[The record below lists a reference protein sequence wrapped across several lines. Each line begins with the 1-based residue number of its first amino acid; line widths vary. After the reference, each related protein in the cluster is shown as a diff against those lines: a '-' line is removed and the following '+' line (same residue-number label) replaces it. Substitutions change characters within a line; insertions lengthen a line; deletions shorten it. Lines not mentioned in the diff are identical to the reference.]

1 MSDDVLEQ
9 WLRDH
14 VQLARVPVGDV
25 ELNVA
30 SAGIGPTVLLLHGFP
45 EFWYGFRN
53 QIRPLVEAGYRV
65 IAPDLRGFNMSDKP
79 TGVGNYRMDV
89 VAGDIARLVDR
100 LAPDE
105 SVSVVSHD
113 WGTTVAWLY
122 VMQHQARVRRFAAL
136 AGPEPWYMSRSLR
149 WSQFRR
155 HPYFFLFQWRIA
167 ERLLTRHNYRGI
179 RAVFA
184 NDAQT
189 PGAFSATS
197 LDRYADAF
205 GRPGAARAT
214 LNYYRAIKLISPEE
228 VRAMQARLSLPVLI
242 VVAGHD
248 RYIGIDGA
256 DPGDAFYDDADI
268 VTIDESSHWL
278 LTDAAARVNELLL
291 GFLDDA
297 D

>member
-1 MSDDVLEQ
+1 MSDDELEG
-9 WLRDH
+9 WLNDH
-14 VQLARVPVGDV
+14 VQLSRVPIGDV
-25 ELNVA
+25 ELHVA
-30 SAGIGPTVLLLHGFP
+30 SAGDGPPVLLLHGFP

-65 IAPDLRGFNMSDKP
+65 IAPDLRGFNLSDKP
-79 TGVGNYRMDV
+79 AEIGSYRMDV
-89 VAGDIARLVDR
+89 VAADIARLIDR
-100 LAPDE
+100 LVPDE

-155 HPYFFLFQWRIA
+155 HPYFFLFQWRVA
-167 ERLLTRHNYRGI
+167 ERLLTQRDCRGI

-189 PGAFSATS
+189 PGVFSTTS
-197 LDRYADAF
+197 LDRYAEAF
-205 GRPGAARAT
+205 ARPGAARAT
-214 LNYYRAIKLISPEE
+214 LNYYRAIKLISPDE
-228 VRAMQARLSLPVLI
+228 VRALQSRLSLPVLI

-256 DPGDAFYDDADI
+256 DPGDAFYDSVEV

-278 LTDAAARVNELLL
+278 LTDAAPRVNELLL
-291 GFLDDA
+291 DFLDQPI
-297 D
+297 